1 MNSKKQTGG
10 FRVEYKEI
18 SLRNIESRP
27 EQIRQEF
34 CEERIASLARSIAE
48 VGQLQPVV
56 VQKKNSHYVLIA
68 GERRLRALKKDGSEK
83 VAAVILEGEISP
95 EKFRQIQLIEN
106 LQRQD
111 LNPLERAISINKF
124 MEDNNLTKKD
134 AAERL
139 GIARTTL
146 TLWLNIL
153 EFKEK
158 YQQEVLKEDSAV
170 TLSHLSL
177 AHALASKTGD
187 PNKMNELLDA
197 VIKHNLSRK
206 ETQAVLDIFYKYLHL
221 PMEEAV
227 AAVLLKRERLKM
239 KDYWAADKEKSNH
252 SPVRK
257 LLRSFNNIN
266 DNLEEY
272 MEEEGNLSEEAQED
286 LLDEFLYLY
295 QIMGILI
302 PDLKN
307 SSIEDLLAEIKNNN

>member
-1 MNSKKQTGG
+1 MK
-10 FRVEYKEI
+10 YKEI
-18 SLRNIESRP
+18 KVTDIESR
-27 EQIRQEF
+27 EDQVRSDF
-34 CEERIASLARSIAE
+34 SEERIDSLAKSIAE

-56 VQKKNSHYVLIA
+56 VQKKADHYLLIA
-68 GERRLRALKKDGSEK
+68 GERRLRAVKKDDKEK
-83 VAAVILEGEISP
+83 IAAVILEEEVSP

-124 MEDNNLTKKD
+124 MENNNLCKKD
-134 AAERL
+134 AAEKL
-139 GIARTTL
+139 GVARTTL

-153 EFKEK
+153 EMKEK
-158 YQQEVLKEDSAV
+158 YQQEVLKEDSPV

-177 AHALASKTGD
+177 AHALSSKTGD
-187 PNKMNELLDA
+187 PNKANQLLDA

-206 ETQAVLDIFYKYLHL
+206 ECQAVIDLFYKYLHI

-227 AAVLLKRERLKM
+227 SAVLLKRERLKM
-239 KDYWAADKEKSNH
+239 KDYWDDVTKGKNRN
-252 SPVRK
+252 PVRK
-257 LLRSFNNIN
+257 LFRSFSNIN
-266 DNLEEY
+266 DNLEEF
-272 MEEEGNLSEEAQED
+272 MEEEGNIADDDKDD

-307 SSIEDLLAEIKNNN
+307 KDLKSLLKNLKNKGN